1 MAGSNGEGFYSMT
14 IIRDSYCMALKI
26 GRLYIITFLCFN
38 KLFRIG
44 LSLVLGEGEG
54 YDGFYIHAGNK
65 SLGMTL
71 YAAKKG
77 LAI

>member
-1 MAGSNGEGFYSMT
+1 VAGSKGEGFYSMT
-14 IIRDSYCMALKI
+14 IIRDSYTMAFKI
-26 GRLYIITFLCFN
+26 GRLYIIFFSCFN

-44 LSLVLGEGEG
+44 LSLVSREGEG
-54 YDGFYIHAGNK
+54 YNGFYIHVGNK

-71 YAAKKG
+71 YVSKKV